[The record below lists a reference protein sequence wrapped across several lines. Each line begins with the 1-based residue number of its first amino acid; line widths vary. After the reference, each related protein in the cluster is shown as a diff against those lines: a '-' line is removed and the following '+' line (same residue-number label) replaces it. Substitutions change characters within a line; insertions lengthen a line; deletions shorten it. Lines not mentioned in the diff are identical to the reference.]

1 MSIKR
6 TVTKKN
12 KRSST
17 VRQRRQQHLLDVKV
31 RARSA
36 SARRT
41 QKAVFFVCVFLFVA
55 GLVVAGLLGARRA
68 ANALFFENPDYNL
81 QSVELNTD
89 GTLQRDV
96 VLTELG
102 LRFGTN
108 IFSINLA
115 RLEHALRHL
124 PQVEDCT
131 VRRILPGKL
140 VLSVHERQPV
150 AWIAPEPPSGLAFNY
165 EAAFLLDK
173 SGVVLRARHGDT
185 QYTGLPLIL
194 GVDTKNY
201 SPGQRIDTDE
211 IKAALQLISLNS
223 DSLQDRFQI
232 ESVDVSREYYLT
244 VTDKQRATVVFGLD
258 QLAAQLH
265 RLQLLLNYCDD
276 NKRQLQTVNLM
287 PQRNVP
293 VTFVAV
299 ADPVPTS
306 TAEPDSVPKPPEQ
319 NQVGTHSSF
328 AKASS
333 DKRSK
338 SSERSSK
345 STGDK
350 PSGDKPSGKPSHTP
364 RKTSRTTTNT

>member
-1 MSIKR
+1 
-6 TVTKKN
+6 
-12 KRSST
+12 

-41 QKAVFFVCVFLFVA
+41 EKAVFFVCVFLFVV

-81 QSVELNTD
+81 QSVELKTD

-108 IFSINLA
+108 IFSLNLA
-115 RLEHALRHL
+115 RLEHALRQL

-150 AWIAPEPPSGLAFNY
+150 AWIAPEPESEVAFNY

-185 QYTGLPLIL
+185 QYTSLPLIL

-223 DSLQDRFQI
+223 ESLQDRFQI
-232 ESVDVSREYYLT
+232 KSVDVSREYYLT
-244 VTDKQRATVVFGLD
+244 VTEKQRATVVFGLD
-258 QLAAQLH
+258 QLPAQLH

-293 VTFVAV
+293 VTFVAAV
-299 ADPVPTS
+299 DPVPTP
-306 TAEPDSVPKPPEQ
+306 TAEPDSAPKPPEK
-319 NQVGTHSSF
+319 NQVGNQGGTRSNF
-328 AKASS
+328 ARASP

-350 PSGDKPSGKPSHTP
+350 PSGDKPSEKPSHTP
-364 RKTSRTTTNT
+364 RKTSRMTTKTWTTIKT

>member
-1 MSIKR
+1 MRGVPVSIKR

-41 QKAVFFVCVFLFVA
+41 QKTVFFVSVCLFVG

-68 ANALFFENPDYNL
+68 ANALFFENPDYSL
-81 QSVELNTD
+81 RSVELNTD

-96 VLTELG
+96 VLTDLG

-108 IFSINLA
+108 IFSLNLA
-115 RLEHALRHL
+115 RLEQALRQV

-150 AWIAPEPPSGLAFNY
+150 AWIAPEPESGAAFNY
-165 EAAFLLDK
+165 DAAFLLDK

-194 GVDTKNY
+194 GVNTKNY

-211 IKAALQLISLNS
+211 IKAALELISLNS
-223 DSLQDRFQI
+223 ESLQERFQI

-244 VTDKQRATVVFGLD
+244 VTDRQRATVLFGLD
-258 QLAAQLH
+258 QLAAQLR

-287 PQRNVP
+287 LQRNVP

-299 ADPVPTS
+299 ADPVPTP
-306 TAEPDSVPKPPEQ
+306 TTEPDSTPKPADK
-319 NQVGTHSSF
+319 NDVGTHRN
-328 AKASS
+328 KP
-333 DKRSK
+333 
-338 SSERSSK
+338 SERSSK
-345 STGDK
+345 STGE
-350 PSGDKPSGKPSHTP
+350 KPSHTP
-364 RKTSRTTTNT
+364 RKTTRTTKT

>member
-1 MSIKR
+1 
-6 TVTKKN
+6 
-12 KRSST
+12 

-41 QKAVFFVCVFLFVA
+41 QKAVFFVCVCLFVG

-68 ANALFFENPDYNL
+68 ANALFFENPDYSL
-81 QSVELNTD
+81 RSIELNTD

-96 VLTELG
+96 VLTDLG

-115 RLEHALRHL
+115 RLEQALRQL

-140 VLSVHERQPV
+140 VLSVHERRPV
-150 AWIAPEPPSGLAFNY
+150 AWIAPEPEAGVAFNY
-165 EAAFLLDK
+165 DAAFLLDK

-185 QYTGLPLIL
+185 QYTGFPLIL
-194 GVDTKNY
+194 GVNTKNY
-201 SPGQRIDTDE
+201 TPGQRIDTDE

-223 DSLQDRFQI
+223 ESLQDRFQI
-232 ESVDVSREYYLT
+232 ESIDVSREYYLT

-258 QLAAQLH
+258 QLPAQLR

-293 VTFVAV
+293 VTFVAA
-299 ADPVPTS
+299 ADPVPTP
-306 TAEPDSVPKPPEQ
+306 TAEPDAVPKPAEK
-319 NQVGTHSSF
+319 NEAGTH
-328 AKASS
+328 
-333 DKRSK
+333 RSK
-338 SSERSSK
+338 TSEPSSK
-345 STGDK
+345 STGE
-350 PSGDKPSGKPSHTP
+350 KPSHTP
-364 RKTSRTTTNT
+364 RKTSRMTKT

>member
-1 MSIKR
+1 MRGVPVSIKR
-6 TVTKKN
+6 TATKKN

-41 QKAVFFVCVFLFVA
+41 QKTVFFISVSLFVG
-55 GLVVAGLLGARRA
+55 GLVVAGILGARRA
-68 ANALFFENPDYNL
+68 ANTLFFENPDYSL
-81 QSVELNTD
+81 RSVELNTD

-96 VLTELG
+96 VLTDLG

-108 IFSINLA
+108 IFSVNLA
-115 RLEHALRHL
+115 RLEQALRQL

-140 VLSVHERQPV
+140 LLSVHERQPV
-150 AWIAPEPPSGLAFNY
+150 AWIAPEPEPGASFNY
-165 EAAFLLDK
+165 DAAFLLDR
-173 SGVVLRARHGDT
+173 SGVVLRPRRGDT

-194 GVDTKNY
+194 GVNTRNY

-211 IKAALQLISLNS
+211 IKSALELMSLNS
-223 DSLQDRFQI
+223 ESLQERFQI
-232 ESVDVSREYYLT
+232 ESIDVSREYYLT
-244 VTDKQRATVVFGLD
+244 VTDKQRANVVFGLD
-258 QLAAQLH
+258 QLPAQLR
-265 RLQLLLNYCDD
+265 RLRLLLNYCDD

-293 VTFVAV
+293 VTFVAAV
-299 ADPVPTS
+299 DPLPTP
-306 TAEPDSVPKPPEQ
+306 TTEPEAVPKPSEK
-319 NQVGTHSSF
+319 NQVET
-328 AKASS
+328 
-333 DKRSK
+333 KRKK

-345 STGDK
+345 SSGDEPNGDK
-350 PSGDKPSGKPSHTP
+350 SSEKPSHTP
-364 RKTSRTTTNT
+364 RKTSRMTKT